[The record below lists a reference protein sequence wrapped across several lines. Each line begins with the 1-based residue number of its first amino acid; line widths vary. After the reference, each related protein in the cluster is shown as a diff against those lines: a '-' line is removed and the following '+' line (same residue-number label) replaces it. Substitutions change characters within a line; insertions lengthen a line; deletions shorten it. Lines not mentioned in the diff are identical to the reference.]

1 MGNHRVKR
9 CEKTIDVSEDV
20 REFVEE
26 IIMGDSSGDEKIDPE
41 DLDPDERL
49 GLDLKLLTSGRLSEL
64 IYPLNPGCKNPKK
77 R

>member
-41 DLDPDERL
+41 DMDPDERL
-49 GLDLKLLTSGRLSEL
+49 GMDFGILGSFRPTGRLL
-64 IYPLNPGCKNPKK
+64 VD
-77 R
+77 

>member
-41 DLDPDERL
+41 DMDPDERL
-49 GLDLKLLTSGRLSEL
+49 GMDLKPHCIEWLVADRSIHPWL
-64 IYPLNPGCKNPKK
+64 
-77 R
+77 